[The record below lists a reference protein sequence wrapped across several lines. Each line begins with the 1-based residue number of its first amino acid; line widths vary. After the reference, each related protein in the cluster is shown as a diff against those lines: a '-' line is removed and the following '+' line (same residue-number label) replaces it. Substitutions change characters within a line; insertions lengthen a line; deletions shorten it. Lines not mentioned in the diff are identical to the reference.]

1 MGLRMGLEPKAICY
15 IRVSPNHQR
24 SENIQYEVLT
34 DFCKR
39 KGWNYTVETECIG
52 GKTINEREKL
62 SEVIDRLNRGEA
74 SCLLVYNI
82 DRLTRQSSDIIK
94 LIDMSIKNNWRIVIP
109 GMDIYNSDTFM
120 AFITTL
126 ALAEMEASP

>member
-1 MGLRMGLEPKAICY
+1 MGLAPKAICY
-15 IRVSPNHQR
+15 IRVSPNHR
-24 SENIQYEVLT
+24 GSENVQYQTLT

-39 KGWNYTVETECIG
+39 KGWDYTVETECFS

-74 SCLLVYNI
+74 TYLLVYKI
-82 DRLTRQSSDIIK
+82 DRLTRK
-94 LIDMSIKNNWRIVIP
+94 ALHGLELRDMSIKNNWRIIIP
-109 GMDIYNSDTFM
+109 GMDIYNPDTFM

-126 ALAEMEASP
+126 AFAELEASP